1 MEETKSTPPSNR
13 VDDDITH
20 AFAEVAKDEVYT
32 TATDQ
37 IQADV
42 NNASSMLSFI
52 VNRGIDI
59 KKELIESVV
68 NAKNQLAHNK
78 WNQNTEIEFYMT
90 YKELTKL
97 IRPVTVNSL
106 ISSAVSNKPSF
117 LGKLF
122 GKQSRDSLSK
132 RSVTGYT
139 ICTAISVILLLSVQ
153 IYFYL
158 GSTRINN
165 INNTYAEQD
174 KIIERQKELSVILE
188 NAPNNIIYTT
198 EMDELSSRY
207 TELDNIKQSNIDLL
221 SPWSQYIRKIT
232 FNTTIRT
239 DTMPKSDKLYMKANT
254 AIIQEAKG
262 YVLILGIYVLPLLY
276 GVIGGF
282 TFVLRELTS
291 DIKNLTFSQ
300 ESNIKYVL
308 RIVLGAIAGL
318 SVGLFWGD
326 IENVQTFGLSSL
338 SPILLAFLGGYCVEY
353 LLQFIEKIV
362 MLFFNKFDSDKKQEG
377 AKEHAKPKV
386 DAVKSEEQEDK
397 EDKK

>member
-1 MEETKSTPPSNR
+1 MEEIKSTPPNSHN
-13 VDDDITH
+13 DDDITK
-20 AFAEVAKDEVYT
+20 AFIEANKDDEY
-32 TATDQ
+32 ANANDQ
-37 IQADV
+37 IRADV

-59 KKELIESVV
+59 DQDLIESVV

-78 WNQNTEIEFYMT
+78 WTQHTEIEFYMT

-106 ISSAVSNKPSF
+106 ISSAVDNKPSF

-122 GKQSRDSLSK
+122 GKQSRDSLAK
-132 RSVTGYT
+132 RSVTSYT

-165 INNTYAEQD
+165 INNTYTEQD
-174 KIIERQKELSVILE
+174 KIMERQKELSVILQ
-188 NAPNNIIYTT
+188 NAPDNLTYSS
-198 EMDELSSRY
+198 EMDDLGSRY
-207 TELDNIKQSNIDLL
+207 NELDNIRQSNIDLL
-221 SPWSQYIRKIT
+221 SPWTQYIRRLT

-239 DTMPKSDKLYMKANT
+239 DTMPKNDKMYIKANT

-362 MLFFNKFDSDKKQEG
+362 MLFFNKFSTEKKTEE
-377 AKEHAKPKV
+377 AKEEPAKLKTNAENTEPK
-386 DAVKSEEQEDK
+386 ENK
-397 EDKK
+397 E